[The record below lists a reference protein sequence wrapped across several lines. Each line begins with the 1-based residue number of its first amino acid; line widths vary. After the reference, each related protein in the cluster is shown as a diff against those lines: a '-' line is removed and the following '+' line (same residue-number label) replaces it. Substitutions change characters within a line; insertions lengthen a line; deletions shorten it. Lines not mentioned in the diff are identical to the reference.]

1 MKKRDR
7 SSYFDGELE
16 HKDDLEDEGNFSG
29 PGITEFSLD
38 LDTDKLRNMSPDELD
53 RSLFLHGLFMIA
65 VGYSLYKSQLDI
77 VADNF

>member
-16 HKDDLEDEGNFSG
+16 HKDDLEDEGKFSG

-38 LDTDKLRNMSPDELD
+38 LDTDKLRNMSPDELEKYL
-53 RSLFLHGLFMIA
+53 RRQVRKRLTRNRR
-65 VGYSLYKSQLDI
+65 K
-77 VADNF
+77 